1 MNREEIIKYLK
12 NSINEKGNYC
22 YSLPVETTKAVI
34 KEIDRL
40 NNIINQADT
49 KNLELIQKINKI
61 YDVIEN
67 KNITGIE
74 AILLIQ
80 DILDKEE

>member
-1 MNREEIIKYLK
+1 MKNTTINIEEAIQT
-12 NSINEKGNYC
+12 INKQNKRIEELC
-22 YSLPVETTKAVI
+22 L
-34 KEIDRL
+34 EIERL
-40 NNIINQADT
+40 NNIINQADA
-49 KNLELIQKINKI
+49 KNLELIQRINKI

-74 AILLIQ
+74 ARLLIQ